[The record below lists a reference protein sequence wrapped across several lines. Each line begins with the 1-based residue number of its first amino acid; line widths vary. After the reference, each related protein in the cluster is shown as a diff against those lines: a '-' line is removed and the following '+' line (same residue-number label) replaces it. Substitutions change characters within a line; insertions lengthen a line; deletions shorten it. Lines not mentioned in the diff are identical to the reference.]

1 MAVSIYTRD
10 KDRRYIPLKL
20 KRDYPAGATFVL
32 RYTDRDGKRKWETIK
47 ANNANHALV
56 QAKLKEAELLAAPKP
71 RTGRRTVADAIDKYM
86 RDVQNSKAKDTV
98 QRYGSVLNEFSKGCA
113 KQFVDEIGIDDLK
126 TYVDHMRKTGLAD
139 RTIDN
144 RLTYVGVF
152 LHASGVSKEVK
163 LHQRYTE
170 RIVEAYSQEELDL
183 FFAACDEEEW
193 GLFQFFLCTGMRDQ
207 EVAHAEYKDVNFKHG
222 FITVKEKD
230 DWTTK
235 GRKERRIPI
244 PDHLIQTLEIRRRK
258 YQDAKLIFPNA
269 KGQPDQHFLRTLKAV
284 AKRASL
290 PGEWILHKFRK
301 SFATMHYEAG
311 VSPRTIQAWLGHE
324 SLETTLLYLAIA
336 DVQSERTRRQVNS
349 TFAKQRGGA
358 RIGRRRQCGVE
369 AG

>member
-98 QRYGSVLNEFSKGCA
+98 QRYGSVLNEFSRGCV

-126 TYVDHMRKTGLAD
+126 AYVDQMRKTGLAD

>member
-1 MAVSIYTRD
+1 MSVSVYTRN
-10 KDRRYIPLKL
+10 KNRRYTPLNPKL
-20 KRDYPAGATFVL
+20 DYAASTTFVL

-56 QAKLKEAELLAAPKP
+56 RAKLTEAELLAAPKP

-86 RDVQNSKAKDTV
+86 QDVQNSKAKDTV

-126 TYVDHMRKTGLAD
+126 TYVDQMRKTGLAD

-170 RIVEAYSQEELDL
+170 KIVEAYSREELDL
-183 FFAACDEEEW
+183 FFESCDEEEW

-207 EVAHAEYKDVNFKHG
+207 EVAHAEYKDVNFQHG

-244 PDHLIQTLEIRRRK
+244 PDHLIRTLEIRRRK
-258 YQDAKLIFPNA
+258 YQDAKLIFPN
-269 KGQPDQHFLRTLKAV
+269 GVGEPDQHFLRTLKAA
-284 AKRASL
+284 AKRANL

-301 SFATMHYEAG
+301 SFATWHHEAG

-349 TFAKQRGGA
+349 TFARSS
-358 RIGRRRQCGVE
+358 RQISV
-369 AG
+369 AVSA